1 MTDAERLRR
10 DAAGV
15 LLPGFAGPVL
25 PPWVARRI
33 ADGMAGVCLFG
44 ENVGSPDE
52 LRALTGG
59 LRAAR
64 ADAVIAID
72 EEGGD
77 VTRLHARD
85 GSPEPGNAVL
95 GRLDD
100 VALTAASARRI
111 GLALADAG
119 ITLDFAPDADV
130 NVNADNPVIGTRSFG
145 DDAQR
150 AARHTAAWVRGL
162 QSTGIAAC
170 AKHFPGHGDTA
181 VDSHR
186 GLPVVD
192 VPMTVLEAREL
203 LPFVAAIDAGVAT
216 IMTSHIVL
224 PALDPAAPATMSR
237 AILTGLLR
245 GRLGFEGVIVSDALD
260 MAGASGGIGIPAAAV
275 RALAAGADLL
285 CIGTR
290 NTDEQVGAIEA
301 AILAA
306 VDAGELPA
314 ERLAD
319 AARRV
324 RGLGVGELVGGAD
337 APVDAA
343 RIAGTFD
350 VRPEAARLLAG
361 TEDWAVLRLE
371 TEPNTAVGHAAWGPF
386 AAVAADPE
394 SPAARRFASWPCIEV
409 APTDVLMHDGRRR
422 RFLVVGRDH
431 HRHPTSRAVI
441 DALRT
446 DGCDV
451 VAVDLGW
458 PSEDRRYAD
467 VATFGSSRAVGAALL
482 ELLELLAG
490 RG

>member
-1 MTDAERLRR
+1 MPLDARR
-10 DAAGV
+10 RQAAGV
-15 LLPGFAGPVL
+15 LLPGFAGATL
-25 PPWVARRI
+25 PDWVARRV
-33 ADGMAGVCLFG
+33 AEGMAGVCLFG
-44 ENVGSPDE
+44 ENIGTTDE
-52 LRALTGG
+52 LRALTRGI
-59 LRAAR
+59 RSAR

-111 GLALADAG
+111 GHALVDAG
-119 ITLDFAPDADV
+119 CTLDFAPDADV

-145 DDAQR
+145 ADAAL
-150 AARHTAAWVRGL
+150 AARHTGAWVRGL

-192 VPMTVLEAREL
+192 APIEVLEAREL
-203 LPFVAAIDAGVAT
+203 VPFVAAIEAGVAT

-224 PALDPAAPATMSR
+224 PALDPDSPATMSR
-237 AILTGLLR
+237 AVLTDLLR

-260 MAGASGGIGIPAAAV
+260 MAGASGEIGIPAAAV

-290 NTDEQVGAIEA
+290 NTDEQVAEIEDA
-301 AILAA
+301 LLAA
-306 VDAGELPA
+306 VSSGELPA
-314 ERLAD
+314 ERLTD

-324 RGLGVGELVGGAD
+324 RGLGATAAD
-337 APVDAA
+337 ATIGPE
-343 RIAGTFD
+343 RIAATFD
-350 VRPEAARLLAG
+350 VRPEAAERLAAG
-361 TEDWAVLRLE
+361 GDWAVVRLE
-371 TEPNTAVGHAAWGPF
+371 TEPNMAVGHAAWGPF
-386 AAVAADPE
+386 AAVAADPG
-394 SPAARRFASWPCIEV
+394 SPAARRFASWPCVEV
-409 APTDVLMHDGRRR
+409 RATDRFRRDGAER
-422 RFLVVGRDH
+422 RFLVVGRDN
-431 HRHPTSRAVI
+431 HRHPGSRAVI
-441 DALRT
+441 DGLRG
-446 DGCDV
+446 DGCEV
-451 VAVDLGW
+451 VAVDMGW

-467 VATFGSSRAVGAALL
+467 VATFGSSRAVGGAVLGLL
-482 ELLELLAG
+482 TGL
-490 RG
+490 

>member
-1 MTDAERLRR
+1 MTEAERLRR

-33 ADGMAGVCLFG
+33 TDGMAGVCLFG

-59 LRAAR
+59 IRAAR

-119 ITLDFAPDADV
+119 VTLDFAPDADV

-145 DDAQR
+145 DDAGL

-192 VPMTVLEAREL
+192 VPMAVLDAREL
-203 LPFVAAIDAGVAT
+203 VPFVAAIDAGVAT

-224 PALDPAAPATMSR
+224 PALDPASPATMSR
-237 AILTGLLR
+237 AILTELLR

-260 MAGASGGIGIPAAAV
+260 MAGASGEIGIPAAAV

-290 NTDEQVGAIEA
+290 NTAEQAGEIEA

-306 VDAGELPA
+306 VAAGELPA

-324 RGLGVGELVGGAD
+324 R
-337 APVDAA
+337 
-343 RIAGTFD
+343 
-350 VRPEAARLLAG
+350 
-361 TEDWAVLRLE
+361 
-371 TEPNTAVGHAAWGPF
+371 
-386 AAVAADPE
+386 
-394 SPAARRFASWPCIEV
+394 
-409 APTDVLMHDGRRR
+409 
-422 RFLVVGRDH
+422 
-431 HRHPTSRAVI
+431 
-441 DALRT
+441 
-446 DGCDV
+446 
-451 VAVDLGW
+451 
-458 PSEDRRYAD
+458 
-467 VATFGSSRAVGAALL
+467 
-482 ELLELLAG
+482 
-490 RG
+490 

>member
-1 MTDAERLRR
+1 MADEERLRA
-10 DAAGV
+10 DAAAV
-15 LLPGFAGPVL
+15 LLPGFAGPEL
-25 PPWVARRI
+25 PAWVARRI
-33 ADGMAGVCLFG
+33 ANGMAGVCLFG
-44 ENVGSPDE
+44 ENIGTPDE

-59 LRAAR
+59 IRSAR

-100 VALTAASARRI
+100 LALTAASARRI
-111 GLALADAG
+111 GLALVGAG
-119 ITLDFAPDADV
+119 CTLDFAPDADV

-145 DDAQR
+145 ADAEL
-150 AARHTAAWVRGL
+150 AARHTAAWIRGL

-192 VPMTVLEAREL
+192 VPIEVLEAREL
-203 LPFVAAIDAGVAT
+203 VPFVAAIEAGVAT

-224 PALDPAAPATMSR
+224 PALDRQSPATMSR
-237 AILTGLLR
+237 AILTDLLR
-245 GRLGFEGVIVSDALD
+245 GRLGFPGVIVSDALD
-260 MAGASGGIGIPAAAV
+260 MAGASGEIGIPAAAV

-290 NTDEQVGAIEA
+290 NTDEQVGEIED

-306 VDAGELPA
+306 VSSGELA
-314 ERLAD
+314 EERLAD

-324 RGLGVGELVGGAD
+324 RGLAAVAG
-337 APVDAA
+337 DAA
-343 RIAGTFD
+343 IGAGRIASTFD
-350 VRPEAARLLAG
+350 VRPAAAALLAQG
-361 TEDWAVLRLE
+361 EDWSVVRLE
-371 TEPNTAVGHAAWGPF
+371 TEPNMAVGQAAWGPF
-386 AAVAADPE
+386 AAVAADPG
-394 SPAARRFASWPCIEV
+394 SPGARRFASWPCTEV
-409 APTDVLMHDGRRR
+409 GATDRFRHDGPER
-422 RFLVVGRDH
+422 RFLVVGRDN
-431 HRHPTSRAVI
+431 HRHPASRTVI
-441 DALRT
+441 DGLRN
-446 DGCDV
+446 DGSEV
-451 VAVDLGW
+451 VAVDMGW

-467 VATFGSSRAVGAALL
+467 VATFGSSGAVGAALL
-482 ELLELLAG
+482 ELLAG
-490 RG
+490 R